1 MLPPPPVPNKRS
13 AQSPSPPASSELQKQ
28 HAPFQQPSSS
38 LSGSTP
44 EVVQRS
50 ITSPAGSE
58 TNPLA
63 GNTHQP
69 QSSDSY
75 MQLQRKFEAT
85 RRALADHVAKC
96 RDLEVKD
103 CQFSICQARLR
114 KPIQCTTC

>member
-28 HAPFQQPSSS
+28 HAPVQQPSP
-38 LSGSTP
+38 LSGSAP
-44 EVVQRS
+44 EGVQRS
-50 ITSPAGSE
+50 ITSPAGSL

-103 CQFSICQARLR
+103 C
-114 KPIQCTTC
+114 